1 MTLAPRIEIYTQLSC
16 NHLYGD
22 PRPNIIQHA
31 RATTSISSV
40 HPSSTVLT
48 AVNLDHP
55 STPSFI
61 PSDTIANHDSVP
73 MVVPE
78 VFGGIQRHDAMPSSR
93 CVSDPA
99 VQAGAARVQ
108 MIMTTTIGL
117 FSALTSTWWGSFSE
131 RYGRTKVLAISTLGL
146 LLTYVLRPFPGKPP
160 TNAT

>member
-16 NHLYGD
+16 NHLYGN
-22 PRPNIIQHA
+22 PRPNFTQHA

-40 HPSSTVLT
+40 HPSSVLI

-61 PSDTIANHDSVP
+61 HSDTITGHDSV
-73 MVVPE
+73 VPE
-78 VFGGIQRHDAMPSSR
+78 ILGGTQPHDAMRMPSSR

-99 VQAGAARVQ
+99 VQASAARLQ
-108 MIMTTTIGL
+108 MIMTTTMGL

-131 RYGRTKVLAISTLGL
+131 RYGRTKVLAISTFGL
-146 LLTYVLRPFPGKPP
+146 LLTYVLRPFPGKPS
-160 TNAT
+160 TNAI